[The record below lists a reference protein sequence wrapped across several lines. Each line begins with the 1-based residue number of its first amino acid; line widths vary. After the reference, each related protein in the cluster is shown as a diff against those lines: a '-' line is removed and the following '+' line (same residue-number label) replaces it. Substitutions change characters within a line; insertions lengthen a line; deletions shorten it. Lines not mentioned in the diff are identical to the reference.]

1 MSLNPPT
8 PKVVDMSDQ
17 PMSERRA
24 EMLKAALVMKDQ
36 FWIAIFAGN
45 ADDESEDSP
54 NE

>member
-1 MSLNPPT
+1 
-8 PKVVDMSDQ
+8 MSDQ
-17 PMSERRA
+17 PMSERRE
-24 EMLKAALVMKDQ
+24 EMLRAAQAMGDG